1 LLLVAGIA
9 VVVLA
14 VTCYGALFVVYRA
27 WLAVANPA

>member
-1 LLLVAGIA
+1 LLLVAAIT
-9 VVVLA
+9 VLA